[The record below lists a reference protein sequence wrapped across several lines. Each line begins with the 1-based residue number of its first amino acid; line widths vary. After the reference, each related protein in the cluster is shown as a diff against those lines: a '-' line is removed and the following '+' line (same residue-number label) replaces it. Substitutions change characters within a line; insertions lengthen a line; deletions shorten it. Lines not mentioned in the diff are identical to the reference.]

1 MKHLSTL
8 LILLFCSSY
17 LAHATDPCIGFGAG
31 FTFDIDDATQTTTFI
46 NQATGNY
53 GNNIQWSFYD
63 NGNYTYSSDIN
74 PVYTPQGDFFV
85 CMDIWSYWC
94 YSSTCKWI
102 VLSDTVPPCQANF
115 EYAANNNNVLGI
127 NFTDQSSNYF
137 VTDPQGNQITLDY
150 LWDFGDGQTATDPN
164 PVHDYTSAGIYTVCL
179 YINNPFTNCGD
190 TTCYNVPVNVS
201 TCQANFDYQI
211 SYDQSDGIYHADFN
225 NTSYSLVTGATVTY
239 LWDFGDGQSSVQ
251 LNPTHVYTSPGQYTA
266 CLSIFVQDNAG
277 AIVCT
282 DSTCYNLII
291 SNCNANFDYVVDNN
305 DVNFSDFSTTDTGEI
320 TTWLWNF
327 DDGLSSFEQNPTHLY
342 TAPGTYTVCQ
352 TITTSWG
359 CTSTW
364 CDDITVTGCVADF
377 DFVTGYNVT
386 ANTYLP
392 ISLTPQPPQVARL
405 VMSGILAMAQHQP
418 KPTQAMYLT
427 MQARTMCA

>member
-8 LILLFCSSY
+8 LILLFFSSY

-46 NQATGNY
+46 NQATGDY
-53 GNNIQWSFYD
+53 GNNIEWRFYD
-63 NGNYTYSSDIN
+63 NGNDTYSSDIN

-164 PVHDYTSAGIYTVCL
+164 PVHDYASAGIYTVCL

-201 TCQANFDYQI
+201 TCT
-211 SYDQSDGIYHADFN
+211 ADFDFVTGYN
-225 NTSYSLVTGATVTY
+225 PTANTYFADFTNTSTVTDGTLSY
-239 LWDFGDGQSSVQ
+239 QWDFGDGTTSTQT
-251 LNPTHVYTSPGQYTA
+251 NPSHVYT
-266 CLSIFVQDNAG
+266 NAG
-277 AIVCT
+277 VYNVCLT
-282 DSTCYNLII
+282 I
-291 SNCNANFDYVVDNN
+291 NAFVIGTSIPICTNQVCQTVTIGSCGAAFEYVGGQFANQFV
-305 DVNFSDFSTTDTGEI
+305 FQDFSYTDLGTVTAWAWDFGDGTTST
-320 TTWLWNF
+320 
-327 DDGLSSFEQNPTHLY
+327 EQFPVHDFAL
-342 TAPGTYTVCQ
+342 GTYTVCQ

-364 CDDITVTGCVADF
+364 CDDVTVTGCVADF
-377 DFVTGYNVT
+377 DYVTGYRPYRQCLFG
-386 ANTYLP
+386 YL
-392 ISLTPQPPQVARL
+392 
-405 VMSGILAMAQHQP
+405 H
-418 KPTQAMYLT
+418 
-427 MQARTMCA
+427 